1 MIILILVTEALNKNQ
16 MADIIDED
24 EYITVVLPIPL
35 YVVMHFDTNCFLDFI
50 SKQILGDLSLQD
62 IRYTLKGIYE
72 DNLLFL
78 IKGNVSFFL
87 ESKGVISL

>member
-1 MIILILVTEALNKNQ
+1 MIFITETLNKNQ

-72 DNLLFL
+72 DKLLFL

-87 ESKGVISL
+87 ENEGVISL

>member
-1 MIILILVTEALNKNQ
+1 

-62 IRYTLKGIYE
+62 IHYTLKGIYE

-87 ESKGVISL
+87 ESEGVISL

>member
-1 MIILILVTEALNKNQ
+1 MIFITETLNKNQ

-62 IRYTLKGIYE
+62 IRYSLKGIYE
-72 DNLLFL
+72 DKLLFL

-87 ESKGVISL
+87 ENEGVISL